1 MRIPLSWL
9 AEYVDLPADATP
21 ESVMADLVKVG
32 LEEEG
37 VHSFDVTG
45 PVVVGQVL
53 SFEPEPQ
60 SNGKTIRWCQVR
72 VAAEGTQAA
81 DGGADVRGIV
91 CGASNFEVG
100 DKVVVCLPGAVLP
113 GDFKIAARS
122 TYGHISDGMMASARE
137 LNLSDDHAGIIR
149 LHTMGLDPKVG
160 TDALELLHLTE
171 QAAEVNVTPDRGYCF
186 SIRGIARELS
196 HATGADFRDPKS
208 NAHIER
214 AEGFPLTI
222 SDKAPIRDT
231 ACTQRVVLRVVKGI
245 DPTKPTPPWMVA
257 RLKMAGMRSISLVVD
272 ITNYTMLELGQP
284 THAYD
289 LDKFKGGM
297 TIRRALPG
305 ETLKTLDGQER
316 KLDLE
321 DLVIADENGAVG
333 LAGVMGGESTEVSE
347 TTVNVLVEAAH
358 FEPISIAR
366 SARRHKLTSE
376 ASKRFE
382 RGVDPRMADN
392 AAARVVQL
400 LEVHAMGAADSL
412 GADYRAE
419 SPVTPI
425 WLPAEFATE
434 LVGVEYSADEIT
446 DILQQIGCVV
456 ASVDGG
462 FEVIAPTWRPDITHK
477 TDLVEEIA
485 RIGGYHRIPSRLPVA
500 PPGRGLSTTQKRRR
514 AIVNALAGSGHVE
527 VLTYPFLSTEANAW
541 FSENKSRPVVKL
553 ANALQE
559 DAAEMRTAILPGLI
573 EAAKRNYSRGLTDLA
588 IFEEGSVF
596 EPISVIGKNPT
607 LPVGNELPSPSELA
621 ALKATIP
628 AQPKHLAVLF
638 AGNRV
643 ADQVGLSAIPA
654 DFKDAIQA
662 VRVAAHAVGVEP
674 IVRQATPAGFH
685 PGRTAEIFV
694 ATASGE
700 LSIGFAGE
708 LDPQLALDNN
718 LPRRIAA
725 VEINLDR
732 LYAAA
737 PNVVQASEI
746 GTMPAA
752 TQDLSLVVDA
762 ALPAAELLNTISAG
776 AGELLENVVLV
787 DDYRGDNVEVGK
799 KSLTFA
805 LRFRAADRTLTQ
817 AEASEARDAAV
828 ALANAKFGA
837 TLRA

>member
-1 MRIPLSWL
+1 
-9 AEYVDLPADATP
+9 
-21 ESVMADLVKVG
+21 
-32 LEEEG
+32 
-37 VHSFDVTG
+37 
-45 PVVVGQVL
+45 
-53 SFEPEPQ
+53 
-60 SNGKTIRWCQVR
+60 
-72 VAAEGTQAA
+72 
-81 DGGADVRGIV
+81 
-91 CGASNFEVG
+91 
-100 DKVVVCLPGAVLP
+100 
-113 GDFKIAARS
+113 
-122 TYGHISDGMMASARE
+122 
-137 LNLSDDHAGIIR
+137 
-149 LHTMGLDPKVG
+149 
-160 TDALELLHLTE
+160 
-171 QAAEVNVTPDRGYCF
+171 
-186 SIRGIARELS
+186 
-196 HATGADFRDPKS
+196 
-208 NAHIER
+208 
-214 AEGFPLTI
+214 
-222 SDKAPIRDT
+222 
-231 ACTQRVVLRVVKGI
+231 
-245 DPTKPTPPWMVA
+245 
-257 RLKMAGMRSISLVVD
+257 
-272 ITNYTMLELGQP
+272 
-284 THAYD
+284 
-289 LDKFKGGM
+289 
-297 TIRRALPG
+297 
-305 ETLKTLDGQER
+305 
-316 KLDLE
+316 
-321 DLVIADENGAVG
+321 
-333 LAGVMGGESTEVSE
+333 
-347 TTVNVLVEAAH
+347 
-358 FEPISIAR
+358 
-366 SARRHKLTSE
+366 
-376 ASKRFE
+376 
-382 RGVDPRMADN
+382 
-392 AAARVVQL
+392 
-400 LEVHAMGAADSL
+400 
-412 GADYRAE
+412 
-419 SPVTPI
+419 
-425 WLPAEFATE
+425 
-434 LVGVEYSADEIT
+434 
-446 DILQQIGCVV
+446 LQQIGCVV

-607 LPVGNELPSPSELA
+607 LPVGNELPSPSELS

-694 ATASGE
+694 ETASGE

-787 DDYRGDNVEVGK
+787 DDYRGDNVEAGK